1 MSNDDNP
8 LPKAYIAHAI
18 TGRTR
23 IKIPS
28 KARDEGYFKFV
39 AECLLEACW
48 VTRVETNAF
57 SASLLVFHNGVSNLH
72 QYALLHKLFFLKQ
85 SVVET
90 PLEGIS
96 SAYASWN
103 ESLRSSTGGRM
114 DIPGA
119 TVLAFIAS
127 GIWEISQ
134 GNVGLPPWY
143 TAFFYAL
150 GTYVYSKTL
159 SKKE

>member
-1 MSNDDNP
+1 MSSDDNP

-18 TGRTR
+18 AGRTR

-28 KARDEGYFKFV
+28 KTRDEDYFKSV
-39 AECLLEACW
+39 AECLLEARW
-48 VTRVETNAF
+48 VTRVETNAS
-57 SASLLVFHNGVSNLH
+57 SASLLVFHSKVSNLP
-72 QYALLHKLFFLKQ
+72 QYALVFKLFFLEQ
-85 SVVET
+85 PTVET
-90 PLEGIS
+90 TLEGVS
-96 SAYASWN
+96 SVYASWN
-103 ESLRSSTGGRM
+103 ESLKSSTGGRM

-119 TVLAFIAS
+119 TILAFITS

-150 GTYVYSKTL
+150 GTYVYAKTL
-159 SKKE
+159 KGKE